1 MYSCLHN
8 EKMIKKGTVIFVN
21 SDKIG
26 HGDEKL
32 GEVLIKTFFYTL
44 TETDTKPE
52 TIIFMNNG
60 VKIPVEN
67 LEVITHLKKLEEDG
81 VKLLICGTCLDYFK
95 IKDQVKVGIV
105 SNMYEIVE
113 NFLSAENVITI

>member
-1 MYSCLHN
+1 
-8 EKMIKKGTVIFVN
+8 MIKKGTVIFVN

-32 GEVLIKTFFYTL
+32 GEVLIKTLFYTL

-60 VKIPVEN
+60 VKLPVEN
-67 LEVITHLKKLEEDG
+67 LEVIEHLKKLEESG

-95 IKDQVKVGIV
+95 IKDKVKVGIV

-113 NFLSAENVITI
+113 NFLSAEKVITL